1 LVYNMLQKPCLDC
14 TIEPKCN
21 GRFVSFRC
29 HTCYFHGNGRRIGK
43 HREVWVL
50 VQIVM
55 RGMLFLLLLIGIS
68 SCLQVS
74 QADSVLWKC
83 LADQAPTTVCVFKPR
98 IEDRESTLLALST
111 SRKKIS
117 KNIAD
122 SCVTTIARFL
132 SPDSVSLIM
141 M

>member
-1 LVYNMLQKPCLDC
+1 MVGLCLFGATHVIFMVMVVGLGSIEKYGCLV
-14 TIEPKCN
+14 
-21 GRFVSFRC
+21 
-29 HTCYFHGNGRRIGK
+29 
-43 HREVWVL
+43 
-50 VQIVM
+50 
-55 RGMLFLLLLIGIS
+55 LLIGIS